1 MDALLTARGFLPQGT
16 IRYDQDNHSV
26 WYRRADSI
34 VIIDYFTLH
43 QWNELFDYRHYTI
56 EQNKLMR
63 LGLPLYRFLASEDEE
78 AVIPWLDGTVTI
90 PTEYRSTLDRSLSV
104 ADASPLEHSFEERFC
119 EVYGSDAL
127 QFLNREYPI
136 PSLGGETFALDY
148 LVEYRDGMMIAVEEN
163 GVTYHH
169 PQLIG
174 RSAYRTQ
181 LEKQNSAA
189 YRGIRLFRFSSMD
202 LAYPDL
208 IDDQIRSFFG
218 NRSAFKGVG
227 LLAERP
233 FSLYDHQVDALA
245 EIEKL
250 RSQSPPPHA
259 VLKVFPTA
267 TGKSLIVEEDLKR
280 YLKAHPTARILV
292 VAPSLRIVSDW
303 VGRLERLPIT
313 VGDDI
318 DSQAVV
324 GTYHLLWSLQ
334 RRVGPDHFSYIVFD
348 EAHHAVAPVTRR
360 SLQYWQCDFLIGLT
374 ATPERLDNQRLEE
387 VFGSYKTNLTLQEAM
402 GKGIIASIHAYR
414 IETNLSLERVRFNGK
429 EFINADL
436 ERTIRVDSRN
446 HLIADVLATYFTGG
460 EKGIIFCVNVAHTRQ
475 MEALLQS
482 KGMRARSI
490 TGTTRNVDDI
500 VHEFRFGDLQFLCSC
515 NLLSEG
521 WDVPE
526 VEVLVMARPTLSK
539 VLYQQQLGRGL
550 RRSERKSA
558 LYVIDVVDQYGAL
571 ARPWSVHSLFSLPY
585 YVPFGD
591 VGRTYQVGDIVE
603 VLGLAEEVRALV
615 PVDIT
620 TFEEQYAGYLDEEQS
635 ARELFIG
642 TSTLKSWV
650 RKGEVEA
657 DLVLPM
663 GRRNLLFFHPD
674 SLQTIREIK
683 NLSVHD
689 EETMKEDFFAFI
701 DEKSYTFSFK
711 IIFMLAMLKH
721 VDSHGEAPID
731 TIVEEY
737 RGFYLRRHEQHLAV
751 DRPSCI
757 YTNEFL
763 QDPVAVKRNM
773 LANPFEKFERKRFVH
788 YVKDLSLI
796 GFNPIL
802 FENLSEQERSDLTT
816 LLHEHLREYYEELGG
831 LGDELL

>member
-1 MDALLTARGFLPQGT
+1 MDALLEANAFIRQGT
-16 IRYDQDNHSV
+16 IIYDEDNHSV
-26 WYRRADSI
+26 WYRRSDAI
-34 VIIDYFTLH
+34 VIIDHFTF
-43 QWNELFDYRHYTI
+43 QESQEIFDYRHYTI

-63 LGLPLYRFLASEDEE
+63 QGLSLYRFLASEKE
-78 AVIPWLDGTVTI
+78 ADIAPWLDGTI
-90 PTEYRSTLDRSLSV
+90 DFPTRYRRNVDRSLTV
-104 ADASPLEHSFEERFC
+104 ADASALEHSFEERFC
-119 EVYGSDAL
+119 EVYGNDAL

-148 LVEYRDGMMIAVEEN
+148 LVEYRDGTKIAVEEN

-169 PQLIG
+169 PQIIG
-174 RSAYRTQ
+174 KSAYRKQ

-189 YRGIRLFRFSSMD
+189 YHGIRLFRFSSMD

-208 IDDQIRSFFG
+208 IDDQIRTFFG
-218 NRSAFKGVG
+218 ERALFKAVE
-227 LLAERP
+227 LLAERS
-233 FSLYDHQVDALA
+233 FTLYDHQVEALD
-245 EIEKL
+245 EIAQL
-250 RSQSPPPHA
+250 RRETPPPHA
-259 VLKVFPTA
+259 VLTVFPTA
-267 TGKSLIVEEDLKR
+267 TGKSKIVEEDLAR
-280 YLKAHPTARILV
+280 YLAEYPDAKILV

-303 VGRLERLPIT
+303 IGRLEELPVT

-318 DSQAVV
+318 EAQVVV

-334 RRVGPDHFSYIVFD
+334 RRVPADYFSYIVFD

-360 SLQYWQCDFLIGLT
+360 SLQCWQCDFLIGLT
-374 ATPERLDNQRLEE
+374 ATPQRLDRRKLEE

-402 GKGIIASIHAYR
+402 AKGIIANVRAYR

-429 EFINADL
+429 EFVNADL
-436 ERTIRVDSRN
+436 ERAIRVDSRN
-446 HLIADVLATYFTGG
+446 HLIADVLSTYFADGQ
-460 EKGIIFCVNVAHTRQ
+460 KGIIFCVNVVHTRQ

-482 KGMRARSI
+482 RGMKARSV
-490 TGTTRNVDDI
+490 TGTTRDMDTI
-500 VHEFRFGDLQFLCSC
+500 VREFRFGELQFLCSC

-550 RRSERKSA
+550 RRNKNKRE
-558 LYVIDVVDQYGAL
+558 LFVIDVVDQYGAL
-571 ARPWSVHSLFSLPY
+571 ARPWSVHALFSLPY
-585 YVPFGD
+585 YVPFGE
-591 VGRTYQVGDIVE
+591 VGRTYQTGDIIE

-620 TFEEQYAGYLDEEQS
+620 TFESRYAGYLDEEQT

-642 TSTLKSWV
+642 TTTLKSWV
-650 RKGEVEA
+650 RKGEVHA
-657 DLVLPM
+657 DLTLPM
-663 GRRNLLFFHPD
+663 GSRAIFYFHPD
-674 SLQTIREIK
+674 SLETIRAIK
-683 NLSVHD
+683 GLAVHD

-721 VDSHGEAPID
+721 VDSHGEANID
-731 TIVEEY
+731 TIAEEY
-737 RGFYLRRHEQHLAV
+737 RAFYQRRHAHQLPV

-757 YTNEFL
+757 YTEEFL
-763 QDPVAVKRNM
+763 SDLVEVKRNM

-796 GFNPIL
+796 AFNPIL
-802 FENLSEQERSDLTT
+802 FEKLSGEERSSLIA
-816 LLHEHLREYYEELGG
+816 LLYTHLSEYYEELGG
-831 LGDELL
+831 LADDLL